1 VSTFQGLP
9 AHVLLVHFIVVLV
22 PLTAALSVLCA
33 LWPAARRRLIWL
45 VASLAVLIGVLTP
58 LTTEAGE
65 WLEQRI
71 QPTDV
76 LRVHAA
82 LGDTMLYFALG
93 LILGSALLVFVH
105 LREHRERPL
114 STVVTL
120 AIAAVVLTTSV
131 AAMVQVYR
139 IGDSGARSAWSGEA
153 T

>member
-65 WLEQRI
+65 WLEHRI

-76 LRVHAA
+76 LRVHTA
-82 LGDTMLYFALG
+82 LGDTMPYFALG

-105 LREHRERPL
+105 LREHRQHPL

-131 AAMVQVYR
+131 SAVVQVYR